1 MGRRGRAVVGGGM
14 LALFVFALGV
24 FLLPFAFP
32 TPPPI
37 VTRFSGSRLIS
48 PNGDGHRE
56 VARISV
62 RMRVPGTITLL
73 EVVSSDGTT
82 VRTLETDTPVRRG
95 WFRASW
101 GGRTDAGEDAPD
113 GIYSLRL
120 RAKAGEK
127 VFRTSRRI
135 VIDRTGPALAVAEAA
150 SAGLADLSA
159 PAQCLV
165 TAVPDGDAQITF
177 AALTADG
184 AGILRASGPRP
195 VRDGRTAR
203 WSWDGTRR
211 DGGAI
216 TPGLVTLEI
225 RAADAA
231 RNATSVRRTCWI
243 GNAVG
248 RVTRPGRPGTD
259 VRVRL
264 RTAAG
269 AAYPARTRVT
279 LRLYR
284 RAGTPGGGLRV
295 LGPRVARAV
304 RTTAGDAVLRL
315 PPGIPASALW
325 LVADVRGGRALIAP
339 EGPR

>member
-48 PNGDGHRE
+48 PNGDGNRD

-62 RMRVPGTITLL
+62 RMREPGTVTLD
-73 EVVSSDGTT
+73 VVASDGTPI
-82 VRTLETDTPVRRG
+82 RTLQTDTPVPRG

-101 GGRTDAGEDAPD
+101 GGGTDSGEDAPD

-120 RAKAGEK
+120 RAKAGAK

-135 VIDRTGPALAVAEAA
+135 VIDRTGPALTVAEAA
-150 SAGLADLSA
+150 SAGLTDV
-159 PAQCLV
+159 PPPTQCLV
-165 TAVPDGDAQITF
+165 TAVPDGDAQVSF

-184 AGILRASGPRP
+184 SGTLRSFGPRP
-195 VRDGRTAR
+195 VRDGRTGR
-203 WSWDGTRR
+203 WSWDGAR
-211 DGGAI
+211 DGGGAV
-216 TPGLVTLEI
+216 TPGLVVVEI
-225 RAADAA
+225 RASDAA

-248 RVTRPGRPGTD
+248 RVVRPGRPGGL

-269 AAYPARTRVT
+269 TAYPAGTPVT

-284 RAGTPGGGLRV
+284 RAAVPGDGLHV

-304 RTTAGDAVLRL
+304 RTTVAGAQIRL
-315 PPGIPASALW
+315 PAAIPASALW
-325 LVADVRGGRALIAP
+325 LVADVGGGRALIAP
-339 EGPR
+339 EGRR